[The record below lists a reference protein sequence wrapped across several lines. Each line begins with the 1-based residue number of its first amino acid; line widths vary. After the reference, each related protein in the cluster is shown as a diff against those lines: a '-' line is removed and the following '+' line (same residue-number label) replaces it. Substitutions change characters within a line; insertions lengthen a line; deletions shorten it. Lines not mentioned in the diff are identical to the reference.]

1 MRKGCLFDLDGTLV
15 NSLTDLALSTNEVL
29 RNHQLPQHDI
39 SKYNHFVGNGIQKLM
54 ERALGQEHLDILDE
68 CLREFQVV
76 YARRYLDHTQPYEG
90 IMELIETLYDQG
102 IKLSVVTNKPHD
114 MAIQIVEHLFP
125 NRFVSILGQQDAYP
139 IKPNPESVHFALMAM
154 KLRRQDCYF
163 IGDSDV
169 DIETGYRADM
179 KTIGVSWGFRGRLEL
194 EEAGADYVVDEAMEI
209 WRIINENWGE

>member
-1 MRKGCLFDLDGTLV
+1 M
-15 NSLTDLALSTNEVL
+15 
-29 RNHQLPQHDI
+29 PQHDI

-154 KLRRQDCYF
+154 KLSRQDCYF